1 MLHLAELLG
10 PLMAQECHTLTSSS
24 ESHWGHT
31 LCSHVEH
38 VESGHMFLYASRSL
52 VKDTQSL

>member
-10 PLMAQECHTLTSSS
+10 PLMAQECHMLTSSS
-24 ESHWGHT
+24 ESHWEHT

-38 VESGHMFLYASRSL
+38 VESGHMLLYASRSL